1 MALEFEPGEKLWVFD
16 PHPVR
21 AAAARP
27 ADAWRKC
34 RREIFHD
41 S

>member
-27 ADAWRKC
+27 ADA
-34 RREIFHD
+34 
-41 S
+41 